1 MNIHE
6 PDSRPDSDA
15 ESLESGSLLEQA
27 EASAAENDDRLLPYL
42 ERWDQL
48 CREGQDPTPEM
59 LGVDDPELREAARRR
74 IDDLKRFYGFLKLSS
89 LQNDDLT
96 ADHQDSAPQ
105 EAGAGSEVPGRVEP
119 PQQIGRYV
127 ILDSLGEGG
136 QGQVFRVVHPALGKE
151 LVLKLARKSMAGHP
165 EARERFFR
173 EGRLLAA
180 CDHRGLVR
188 VVDLDFH
195 GGRPFLVMEH
205 VRGLNLEQYT
215 EHRRPRPRDAALL
228 VSELAR
234 AIGYL
239 HRRGIIHQDVK
250 PTNVLVDE
258 TNQPRIIDFGLA
270 RLRHAW
276 AEDPAGSAGGTIAYM
291 SPEQAL
297 GREER
302 IGPRTDVFGL
312 GGVLYYL
319 LTGRPVYTG
328 SSRLDVLQQALKG
341 EQVPPR
347 RVNSRVPSALERICQ
362 KALAPD
368 PNDRYGT
375 ADELESALR
384 RFCWRP
390 RPLAAGAAALAILA
404 LLFVALRPR
413 SERAESLSRQ
423 STGAAAATTA
433 HTTATALQVV
443 SLEVMHY
450 RGDRPPKSFGA
461 IGVSSEPVLFDD
473 DVRINVHLN
482 TPAYCYLLALNP
494 NGKVQL
500 CFPSDSGESPS
511 QSAEIIYPLGDLYFP
526 LSDGVGLQ
534 AFAVLASRR
543 ALPAFDHWEGRRG
556 IHWKAVPANTAGIWG
571 YDGRTY
577 EPLGDNPRAQPRRRA
592 GEPRQFNEFC
602 EYAAAFPGIDA
613 VRAIVFPVADQKTR
627 ARSGP
632 DAAKPPWQRV
642 LKGEV
647 AKRATELDQ
656 QIVDLEKHGSF
667 AEAIVPAHELLTIRS
682 RVQGDDHWETVNAR
696 FREDRCARVAKQP
709 PQTQADL
716 AAAIRSAEEGQKL
729 REAARFADADVVYRQ
744 IAEAFRR
751 VLGENDPHTGAK
763 LSERGWTL
771 WALHRY
777 AEAQPLCDL
786 ALEIVR
792 KALGEDHPST
802 ANCYLNQ
809 ALVLDARGL
818 YREAKPQFDRALEIS
833 RRVLG
838 EEHVLTANSYRC
850 LAFNLHKQ
858 GRYKEAEP
866 LFERALVIRRELL
879 GEDHRDT
886 AESENGIGVN
896 LWAERRFSEAQPWH
910 ERALAIRSKVLG
922 EDHPDTAESY
932 NSLAAV
938 LTAQGHLD
946 RARPL
951 FERALAIR
959 RKVFGDDDIKTAESY
974 NNLAACLQA
983 RGSIAEAQTLLERA
997 LAVRRI
1003 TLGED
1008 HAETSRSYQN
1018 VAAILAAQQRYGE
1031 AQPLV
1036 ERALA
1041 SRRKALGEDH
1051 PDVALG
1057 YSAVGANLL
1066 ALGRHGEA
1074 QPFLERALAI
1084 RRKVWG
1090 ENHWETAGAFSD
1102 LGANLHGQGRY
1113 AEAHLSFERALA
1125 IARKALGEEHLMVAH
1140 VLTNMASNLYSQRR
1154 HDEAVAHLDKALAI
1168 QRKALGEDHGDLA
1181 LTYFNLAL
1189 NLFGERRHA
1198 EAQPLF
1204 ERTLAI
1210 QRKSLGEDH
1219 SRTARTYCYA
1229 AINLDELGRY
1239 AEAEKY
1245 WACAAAAYEKFRGRI
1260 ALTGLDR
1267 AIAVGISPSSYLACE
1282 MAARGAV
1289 TDAWSRFER
1298 DLARGLLDD
1307 LSSRHARRTRDQD
1320 PANERV
1326 GAQAA
1331 LTEFQKRL
1339 QDDSG
1344 VVLGKAFDLGRIQAG
1359 LPNDAALV
1367 GWLDLDRGFTPKFVG
1382 PKRDHWACVIRRKGG
1397 PVWISIAGSAPK
1409 QQWTFE
1415 DYALPMKVRELLIA
1429 GAQAAWQKPLYELA
1443 EQRLRPLEP
1452 ALEPRDGLSRVR
1464 HLIVMPSPAL
1474 AGIPI
1479 EALIEARSAGSPRYH
1494 VSYAPSGTVFAWLLE
1509 RRREHGEEPVSRRRL
1524 LALGDPVPP
1533 LQDQPAQ
1540 VAAMP
1545 PDHGLLVRRVERES
1559 SAARSGIQS
1568 GDVLL
1573 SYGGIKL
1580 ATVDDLQKQVQAK
1593 EKHEA
1598 NVAILVWRD
1607 GKTLGLSVPTGPL
1620 DLNLETKPAAE
1631 AILARREG
1639 DAVFR
1644 RARGASFT
1652 PLPGTRQEVEAIAAL
1667 FDSHAI
1673 YLGSDASEQR
1683 LADLQSQDKLKRYSV
1698 IHLATHGKMDDL
1710 VPMNSRLLLSQDRLP
1725 DPAKVTSLDQAVCDG
1740 SLTAGEVAGT
1750 WGLDAELV
1758 TLSACQTA
1766 LGRDRGGEGF
1776 VGFAQALFLA
1786 GARSLVLSLWEVEDR
1801 PTSLL
1806 MTRFYQNWLGKRPGL
1821 NRPMSKV
1828 DALRDAKDW
1837 LRQLSSAEVD
1847 SQLEQISRG
1856 SPRPKQGKPAPD
1868 HPFEHPH
1875 YWAAFVLMGDP
1886 N

>member
-6 PDSRPDSDA
+6 PDSRSDA
-15 ESLESGSLLEQA
+15 NAASPDRGSLPEQQ
-27 EASAAENDDRLLPYL
+27 EATAAADDDRLLPYL

-48 CREGQDPTPEM
+48 CREGQDATPET

-74 IDDLKRFYGFLKLSS
+74 IDDLKRFYRFLKLSS
-89 LQNDDLT
+89 LQTDDVT
-96 ADHQDSAPQ
+96 ADHQDTILR
-105 EAGAGSEVPGRVEP
+105 EGGAGGEVPGSAERA
-119 PQQIGRYV
+119 QQIGRYV
-127 ILDSLGEGG
+127 VLDSLGEGG

-151 LVLKLARKSMAGHP
+151 LVLKLARRPMAGDL
-165 EARERFFR
+165 EARARFFR

-205 VRGLNLEQYT
+205 VHALNLEQYAAQ
-215 EHRRPRPRDAALL
+215 RRPGPRGAALL
-228 VSELAR
+228 VSGLAR
-234 AIGYL
+234 AVGYL
-239 HRRGIIHQDVK
+239 HARGIIHQDIK
-250 PTNVLVDE
+250 PANVLVDE
-258 TNQPRIIDFGLA
+258 ADQPRVIDFGLA

-276 AEDPAGSAGGTIAYM
+276 TEDPAGSAGGTTAYM

-297 GREER
+297 GREEL

-319 LTGRPVYTG
+319 LTGRAVYGG
-328 SSRLDVLQQALKG
+328 SSRFDVLQQALKG

-347 RVNSRVPSALERICQ
+347 RVNPRVPRALERICQ

-368 PNDRYGT
+368 SKDRYGT
-375 ADELESALR
+375 AGELERALR
-384 RFCWRP
+384 RFCRRP
-390 RPLAAGAAALAILA
+390 GLVAAAAAALSIMA
-404 LLFVALRPR
+404 LLFVASRTR
-413 SERAESLSRQ
+413 SERAESLSRNG
-423 STGAAAATTA
+423 TGAPTAAAAQTTA
-433 HTTATALQVV
+433 LAPQVV

-461 IGVSSEPVLFDD
+461 IGVSSEPVRFDD
-473 DVRINVHLN
+473 DVRIHVSLN

-500 CFPSDSGESPS
+500 CFPSDPSESPS
-511 QSAEIIYPLGDLYFP
+511 QSAEIVYPLGNLYFP

-543 ALPAFDHWEGRRG
+543 ALPAFDAWEGRRG
-556 IHWKAVPANTAGIWG
+556 LHWKAVRANTAGIWG
-571 YDGRTY
+571 YDGRTF
-577 EPLGDNPRAQPRRRA
+577 EPLGDNPRAEPRRRT
-592 GEPRQFNEFC
+592 GEPRPFNELC
-602 EYAAAFPGIDA
+602 EYVGAFPGIDA
-613 VRAIVFPVADQKTR
+613 VRAIVFPVFDQKTR
-627 ARSGP
+627 VRTDP

-647 AKRATELDQ
+647 AKRATDLDQ
-656 QIVDLEKHGSF
+656 KIVELEKKARF
-667 AEAIVPAHELLTIRS
+667 AEAIVPAQELLAIRS

-696 FREDRCARVAKQP
+696 LREDRCARVAKLP
-709 PQTQADL
+709 PKTQADL

-729 REAARFADADVVYRQ
+729 RETARFADAAAAYRQ
-744 IAEAFRR
+744 ITEVFRR
-751 VLGENDPHTGAK
+751 VLGENDPQTGAK
-763 LSERGWTL
+763 LSDRGWTL
-771 WALHRY
+771 RALGRY
-777 AEAQPLCDL
+777 SEAQPSCER
-786 ALEIVR
+786 ALEIMR
-792 KALGEDHPST
+792 GALGEDHPCT
-802 ANCYLNQ
+802 ANCYFNL

-833 RRVLG
+833 RKVLG
-838 EEHVLTANSYRC
+838 EDHVLTANSYNC
-850 LAFNLHKQ
+850 LAFNLHRQ

-866 LFERALVIRRELL
+866 LFERALAIRRKLL

-922 EDHPDTAESY
+922 EGHPDTAESC
-932 NSLAAV
+932 NNLAVV
-938 LTAQGHLD
+938 LFAQGRFD
-946 RARPL
+946 QARPL

-959 RKVFGDDDIKTAESY
+959 RTVFGEDHVQTAESY
-974 NNLAACLQA
+974 NNTAASLQ
-983 RGSIAEAQTLLERA
+983 GPEGIAEAQTLLERA
-997 LAVRRI
+997 LAIRRAV
-1003 TLGED
+1003 LGED
-1008 HAETSRSYQN
+1008 HAETSKSYQN

-1090 ENHWETAGAFSD
+1090 ENHWETAASYSD
-1102 LGANLHGQGRY
+1102 LAANLHWQGRY
-1113 AEAHLSFERALA
+1113 AEAHSSFERALA
-1125 IARKALGEEHLMVAH
+1125 IERKSLGEQHLMVAH

-1154 HDEAVAHLDKALAI
+1154 HDEALAHLDKALAI

-1181 LTYFNLAL
+1181 LTYFNMAL

-1204 ERTLAI
+1204 ERALAI

-1219 SRTARTYCYA
+1219 ARTARTYCHS

-1239 AEAEKY
+1239 AEAEKC
-1245 WACAAAAYEKFRGRI
+1245 WASAAAAHEKFRGRI

-1267 AIAVGISPSSYLACE
+1267 AMAVGIAPSSYLACE
-1282 MAARGAV
+1282 LAARGAV
-1289 TDAWSRFER
+1289 VDAWTRYER

-1307 LSSRHARRTRDQD
+1307 LSARHARRNRDQD
-1320 PANERV
+1320 LADKRV
-1326 GAQAA
+1326 ENQAA
-1331 LTEFQKRL
+1331 WTAFQKRL
-1339 QDDSG
+1339 QDGSG
-1344 VVLGKAFDLGRIQAG
+1344 VVEGKAFDLGRIQAG
-1359 LPNDAALV
+1359 LPDDAALV
-1367 GWLDLDRGFTPKFVG
+1367 GWLDLDRGFTPKFIG
-1382 PKRDHWACVIRRKGG
+1382 PKRDHWACVVRRRGA
-1397 PVWISIAGSAPK
+1397 PVWISIAGSAPQ

-1415 DYALPMKVRELLIA
+1415 DYALPMKVRELLSA
-1429 GAQAAWQKPLYELA
+1429 GARAAWLEPLNELA

-1452 ALEPRDGLSRVR
+1452 ALEARDGLPRVR

-1479 EALIEARSAGSPRYH
+1479 EALIAARSAGSPSYH
-1494 VSYAPSGTVFAWLLE
+1494 ISYAPSGTVFAWLLE
-1509 RRREHGEEPVSRRRL
+1509 RRREHWEQPVPSRRL

-1533 LQDQPAQ
+1533 SQDQRAPVSAT
-1540 VAAMP
+1540 P
-1545 PDHGLLVRRVERES
+1545 PNHGLLVRRVEPGS
-1559 SAARSGIQS
+1559 SAAQCGIQS

-1580 ATVDDLQKQVQAK
+1580 ATLDDLQKQVQTK
-1593 EKHEA
+1593 EKNEA

-1607 GKTLGLSVPTGPL
+1607 GRTLDLWARPGRL

-1631 AILARREG
+1631 AILAQREG
-1639 DAVFR
+1639 DAVLR
-1644 RARGASFT
+1644 RARGASFA
-1652 PLPGTRQEVEAIAAL
+1652 PLPGTRREVETIAAL
-1667 FDSHAI
+1667 FDRREV
-1673 YLGSDASEQR
+1673 YLGSDASEKR
-1683 LADLQSQDKLKRYSV
+1683 LADLQSQDELKRYSV

-1725 DPAKVTSLDQAVCDG
+1725 DPAKVTSPDQAVCDG
-1740 SLTAGEVAGT
+1740 SLTAGEVART

-1766 LGRDRGGEGF
+1766 LGRDGGGEGF

-1806 MTRFYQNWLGKRPGL
+1806 MSRFYQNWLGKRPGL
-1821 NRPMSKV
+1821 SRPMSKV
-1828 DALRDAKDW
+1828 EALREAQNW
-1837 LRQLSSAEVD
+1837 LRRLPAAEAD
-1847 SQLEQISRG
+1847 SQVAQISRG
-1856 SPRPKQGKPAPD
+1856 TPRPKEGNPVPD